1 MTTFALKFK
10 FWLHICIELNNMVF
24 LKSEAHVNASLK
36 WVEGIS
42 EPIQAIYNIKSA
54 IFSSFRL

>member
-10 FWLHICIELNNMVF
+10 FWLHICIELNNMAF
-24 LKSEAHVNASLK
+24 LKSEEHVNASLEWFK
-36 WVEGIS
+36 GIS

>member
-10 FWLHICIELNNMVF
+10 FWLHICLELNNLGF
-24 LKSEAHVNASLK
+24 LKSGAHVNASLE
-36 WVEGIS
+36 WIEGIS

-54 IFSSFRL
+54 IFPSFRL